1 MLSVFNR
8 GYIFASV
15 EKTIVNV
22 LIMSSEIFHR
32 FLIEHVMGNLWEIRA
47 VGVLIQR
54 ENVPC

>member
-15 EKTIVNV
+15 EKAIINM
-22 LIMSSEIFHR
+22 LIMSAEIFHR
-32 FLIEHVMGNLWEIRA
+32 FPIEHVMGNLWEIRA

-54 ENVPC
+54 GNVP